1 MKHTFLELRKLNLP
15 LTENSEFDFS
25 KELNGFEDILSSS
38 KAAVTETLTRID
50 DTTYHLKAYIK
61 IDLVLESAI
70 TLEKVPYAIDT
81 ILNVDYTTLQNVT
94 DEDAIIVE
102 NNTIDT
108 YDAILTEI
116 LCQKPMTARNEGEEF
131 ESELPDEEEEKV
143 NPAFAS
149 LADFLK

>member
-1 MKHTFLELRKLNLP
+1 MKYTILELRKLNLP
-15 LTENSEFDFS
+15 LSETNEFDFS
-25 KELNGFEDILSSS
+25 EELNGFEDILSSS
-38 KAAVTETLTRID
+38 KAAVEETLSKLD
-50 DTTYHLKAYIK
+50 DNFYHLKAHIK

-116 LCQKPMTARNEGEEF
+116 LCQKPMTVRNEGEEF
-131 ESELPDEEEEKV
+131 ESDVVEEEDKI

-149 LADFLK
+149 LADFLKK

>member
-1 MKHTFLELRKLNLP
+1 MKYTILELKKLNLP
-15 LTENSEFDFS
+15 LNEVNEFDFS
-25 KELNGFEDILSSS
+25 EELNGFEDILSSS
-38 KAAVTETLTRID
+38 KATVEETLSKVD
-50 DTTYHLKAYIK
+50 DTFYHLKAHIR

-131 ESELPDEEEEKV
+131 ESDLEEEEDKI

>member
-1 MKHTFLELRKLNLP
+1 MKYTILELKKLNLP
-15 LTENSEFDFS
+15 LNEVNEFDFS
-25 KELNGFEDILSSS
+25 EELNGFEDILSSS
-38 KAAVTETLTRID
+38 KATVKETLSKLD
-50 DTTYHLKAYIK
+50 DTFYHLKAHIK

-70 TLEKVPYAIDT
+70 TLKKVPYAIDT

-131 ESELPDEEEEKV
+131 ESDLEEEEDKI

>member
-1 MKHTFLELRKLNLP
+1 MKYTILELKKLNLP
-15 LTENSEFDFS
+15 LNEVTEFDFS
-25 KELNGFEDILSSS
+25 EELNGFEDILSSS
-38 KAAVTETLTRID
+38 KATVEETLTKLND
-50 DTTYHLKAYIK
+50 DYFHLKAHIK

-116 LCQKPMTARNEGEEF
+116 LCQKPMTAKNPGEEF
-131 ESELPDEEEEKV
+131 ESDLEEEEDKI